1 MHKHKIAGRHFNR
14 VIEDVTIK
22 FSKFSG
28 KIYITD
34 FSLENSLSSIFSISV
49 NFVTDHKLRFK
60 DIINSRVVFEFVKP
74 GLKFHACV
82 LEFEES
88 IDSENQKD
96 VSSPYF
102 FNKVILLGEMFMLTK
117 NVRCR
122 VYNVGN
128 PADHIK
134 TLFKEYS
141 INLDIKL
148 SIIDK
153 KLICQYNESDYDFFC
168 RICNHYKIGYYYNP
182 KTNKYIIH
190 DKDTYLDKVKLD
202 LDIPFIVNHKQE
214 RASIVHTARTKWSTN
229 TVLGNYDPQSNKYK
243 NSMFLQSYYKSNVLK
258 QISENYFHGLNKTTY
273 IFDRLATPVFAGC
286 KFNDKVVKKI
296 TIDDTTIRNIRIE
309 CFDKGIEIPVFNN
322 NRHLVVANGMTQ
334 LEIDKS
340 HDNQNIIDNENDIP
354 IKMFFDTKV
363 LIRAR
368 QYSYWLGKFYGYY
381 FPIREQTEVS
391 VMFLDDL
398 MSCAI
403 IISCYPNNSNSR
415 IMSKDYVGI
424 VTSTI
429 GTSSQEKFMNKILFK
444 DRKDEEQVLFEGKKD
459 ILMSSNNDITFKTT
473 KTINS
478 ETEKAVYKVSKDIN
492 MEAKENICIKA
503 KDVQI
508 DSQSKQEIKSD
519 DSFNISTKNKISLSS
534 SQIVI
539 GDKELNVNCKK
550 ISISANVFDIKSDN
564 LSIKSKMLNI
574 ESNVMSLKIK
584 MLNIEINLLKLQV
597 KIMMIESSLMK
608 IEGKLIMMD
617 GKSIILKS
625 PAVVVL

>member
-1 MHKHKIAGRHFNR
+1 MHKIAGRHFNR
-14 VIEDVTIK
+14 VLEDIKIK

-34 FSLENSLSSIFSISV
+34 FILENSLSSIFSISV
-49 NFVTDHKLRFK
+49 NFITDQKLK
-60 DIINSRVVFEFVKP
+60 TKEIINSQVVFELVKY
-74 GLKFHACV
+74 GLKFNACV
-82 LEFEES
+82 FEFEES
-88 IDSENQKD
+88 IDAENTKN

-102 FNKVILLGEMFMLTK
+102 FNKVILLGEMYMLTK
-117 NVRCR
+117 NTRCR
-122 VYNVGN
+122 IYNVGS

-141 INLDIKL
+141 INLDIKI

-153 KLICQYNESDYDFFC
+153 KIICQYNESDYDFFC

-182 KTNKYIIH
+182 KSNKYIIH

-202 LDIPFIVNHKQE
+202 LDIPFIVKHQQE
-214 RASIVHTARTKWSTN
+214 RGSIIHTSRTKWSTN
-229 TVLGNYDPQSNKYK
+229 TVFGNYDSKSNKYK
-243 NSMFLQSYYKSNVLK
+243 TSKFLQSYYKSNVLK
-258 QISENYFHGLNKTTY
+258 QISENCFKGLSKTMY
-273 IFDRLATPVFAGC
+273 VFNRLAAPVFAGC
-286 KFNDKVVKKI
+286 KFNDKIVKRL
-296 TIDDTTIRNIRIE
+296 TIDDTTMRNIRIE
-309 CFDKGIEIPVFNN
+309 CFENGIEIPLFNV
-322 NRHLVVANGMTQ
+322 NRELIVANGMTQ

-340 HDNQNIIDNENDIP
+340 HDNQNIIDDENDIP
-354 IKMFFDTKV
+354 VKMFFDNKV

-381 FPIREQTEVS
+381 FPIREQAEVS

-415 IMSKDYVGI
+415 IMNKDYIGI

-429 GTSSQEKFMNKILFK
+429 GSSSQEKYMNKILFK

-459 ILMSSNNDITFKTT
+459 ILMNSNNDITFKTT
-473 KTINS
+473 KTINK
-478 ETEKAVYKVSKDIN
+478 ETESIIYKASKDIN
-492 MEAKENICIKA
+492 IDAKENICIKA

-508 DSQSKQEIKSD
+508 DSQSKQDIKSD

-539 GDKELNVNCKK
+539 GDKELNISCKK
-550 ISISANVFDIKSDN
+550 ISISANAFDIKSDN
-564 LSIKSKMLNI
+564 LNIKSKMLNI
-574 ESNVMSLKIK
+574 ESNVLSLKIK

-597 KIMMIESSLMK
+597 KMMMIESSLMK